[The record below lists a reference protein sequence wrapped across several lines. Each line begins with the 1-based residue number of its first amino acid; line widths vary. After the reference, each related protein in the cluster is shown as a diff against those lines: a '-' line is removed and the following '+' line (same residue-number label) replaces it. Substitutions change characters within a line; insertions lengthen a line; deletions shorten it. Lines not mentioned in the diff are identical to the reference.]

1 MNRNLLVVTTLGVG
15 MMSAVGMA
23 QAPAAPAPAPAPA
36 TPTPASPAATPAA
49 PVVPQAI
56 PAKIALVA
64 FEQAVFATNEG
75 QKAVLEVQ
83 KKFEPQKSKIDALG
97 QEIDGLKKQLD
108 SLPATT
114 TAADRASRQRAIDT
128 KDKELQHQAEDA
140 QTAYNADL
148 QEAYAKVAQKVS
160 VTLKNYVAQNGYTLL
175 LDVSNQSSAVMW
187 ALPST
192 DVTDAV
198 IQAYNTASGVAAPPP
213 AAPSAARPSGGS
225 TAPKPA
231 APRSTTP
238 KPAPPK

>member
-1 MNRNLLVVTTLGVG
+1 MNRNLVVVTAVGVG
-15 MMSAVGMA
+15 LMTAAGMA
-23 QAPAAPAPAPAPA
+23 QATGSPAPA
-36 TPTPASPAATPAA
+36 TPAAPAAAAA
-49 PVVPQAI
+49 PNVPQAI

-75 QKAVLEVQ
+75 QKTVLEIQ
-83 KKFEPQKSKIDALG
+83 KKYEPQKTKIDTLSN
-97 QEIDGLKKQLD
+97 EIDGLKKQFD

-114 TAADRASRQRAIDT
+114 TAEDRASRQRVIDT
-128 KDKELQHQAEDA
+128 KDKELQHEAEDA

-160 VTLKNYVAQNGYTLL
+160 VTLKNYVSQNGYTLL
-175 LDVSNQSSAVMW
+175 LDVSNQQSAVMW

-213 AAPSAARPSGGS
+213 SAPSATRPSGGS
-225 TAPKPA
+225 TAPKPTA
-231 APRSTTP
+231 P
-238 KPAPPK
+238 KPAAPK

>member
-1 MNRNLLVVTTLGVG
+1 MNRNLVLI
-15 MMSAVGMA
+15 SAVGVGLMTAAGIA
-23 QAPAAPAPAPAPA
+23 QAPAAPAAPAPA
-36 TPTPASPAATPAA
+36 APAPAAPVAPVA

-75 QKAVLEVQ
+75 QKTVLEVQ
-83 KKFEPQKSKIDALG
+83 KKYEPQKSKIDALAS
-97 QEIDGLKKQLD
+97 EVDGLKKQLD

-114 TAADRASRQRAIDT
+114 SAEGRASKQRAIDT
-128 KDKELQHQAEDA
+128 KDKELQREAEDA

-160 VTLKNYVAQNGYTLL
+160 VTLKNYVAQNGFTLL
-175 LDVSNQSSAVMW
+175 LDVSNQASAVMW

-198 IQAYNTASGVAAPPP
+198 VQAYNASSGVAAPPP
-213 AAPSAARPSGGS
+213 AAPSASRSSTGGS
-225 TAPKPA
+225 TTPKPAAPKPA
-231 APRSTTP
+231 AP
-238 KPAPPK
+238 K